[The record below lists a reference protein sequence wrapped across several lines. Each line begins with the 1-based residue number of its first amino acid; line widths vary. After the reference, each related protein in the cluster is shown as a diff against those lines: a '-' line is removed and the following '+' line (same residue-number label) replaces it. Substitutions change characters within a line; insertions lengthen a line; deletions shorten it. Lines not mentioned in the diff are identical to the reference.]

1 MQQASSLSIWFW
13 KNMAVWSRLLKREA
27 MALEYW
33 QRIAAARPADPKAPA
48 TVGHLLAELGRRD
61 EAISSLQRSLSLQAD
76 QSATWYNLG
85 YLLQEEGRH
94 EEAIVAFKRASSLD
108 EKLDRAYYGQALS
121 LIKTGELE
129 QAIPLLRRNIELQP
143 LSPFGFY
150 QLGHVYHRLQRPE
163 RVSEMVKRLAGFEPQ
178 VARQLARETS
188 APLPP
193 HQA

>member
-1 MQQASSLSIWFW
+1 MQASGLSIWFW
-13 KNMAVWSRLLKREA
+13 KNMAVWSRLLKRDA

-33 QRIAAARPADPKAPA
+33 QRIAAARPADAKAQA
-48 TVGHLLAELGRRD
+48 TVGHLLAELGQRD
-61 EAISSLQRSLSLQAD
+61 RAIEAVQRSLSLNAEQAP
-76 QSATWYNLG
+76 TWYNLG
-85 YLLQEEGRH
+85 YLLQEAERH
-94 EEAIVAFKRASSLD
+94 PEAIVAFQRAAALD

-121 LIKTGELE
+121 LIKTGQLE

-150 QLGHVYHRLQRPE
+150 QLGHVYHRLQKPE

-193 HQA
+193 DLA

>member
-1 MQQASSLSIWFW
+1 MQASVLSIWFW
-13 KNMAVWSRLLKREA
+13 KNMAVWSRLLKRDA

-33 QRIAAARPADPKAPA
+33 QRIAAARPTDAKAQA
-48 TVGHLLAELGRRD
+48 TVGHLQAELGQRD
-61 EAISSLQRSLSLQAD
+61 QAIEAVQRSLALDAEQP
-76 QSATWYNLG
+76 ATWYNLG
-85 YLLQEEGRH
+85 YLLQEAERH
-94 EEAIVAFKRASSLD
+94 AEAIVAFQRASALD

-121 LIKTGELE
+121 LIKTGQLE
-129 QAIPLLRRNIELQP
+129 QAIPLLRRNIDLQP

-193 HQA
+193 DLA

>member
-1 MQQASSLSIWFW
+1 MHASGLTIWFW
-13 KNMAVWSRLLKREA
+13 KNMAVWARLLKREA

-33 QRIAAARPADPKAPA
+33 ERIALARPNDARARA
-48 TVGHLLAELGRRD
+48 TVGHLLAEVGRRD
-61 EAISSLQRSLSLQAD
+61 EAIAALQTALALQAD
-76 QSATWYNLG
+76 AAPTWFNLG
-85 YLLQEEGRH
+85 YLLQEAGRH
-94 EEAIVAFKRASSLD
+94 EEAVVAFQRASALD
-108 EKLDRAYYGQALS
+108 AGLDRAYYGQALS
-121 LIKTGELE
+121 LIKLGQLE
-129 QAIPLLRRNIELQP
+129 PAIPLLRRNIELQP

-193 HQA
+193 DLA

>member
-1 MQQASSLSIWFW
+1 MHASGLTIWFW
-13 KNMAVWSRLLKREA
+13 KNMAVWARLLKREA

-33 QRIAAARPADPKAPA
+33 ERIAGARPNDARARA
-48 TVGHLLAELGRRD
+48 TVGHLLAEVGRRD
-61 EAISSLQRSLSLQAD
+61 EAIAALQTALALQAD
-76 QSATWYNLG
+76 AAPTWFNLG
-85 YLLQEEGRH
+85 YLLQEAARH
-94 EEAIVAFKRASSLD
+94 EEAIVAFQRAAALD
-108 EKLDRAYYGQALS
+108 AGLDRAYYGQALS
-121 LIKTGELE
+121 LIKLGQLE
-129 QAIPLLRRNIELQP
+129 PAIPLLRRNIELQP

-193 HQA
+193 DLA

>member
-1 MQQASSLSIWFW
+1 MQASGVSIWFW
-13 KNMAVWSRLLKREA
+13 KNMAVWSRLLKRDA

-33 QRIAAARPADPKAPA
+33 QRIAAARPSDPKAQA
-48 TVGHLLAELGRRD
+48 TVGHLLAELGQKESAI
-61 EAISSLQRSLSLQAD
+61 EAVQRSLALNAEQP
-76 QSATWYNLG
+76 ATWYNLG
-85 YLLQEEGRH
+85 YLLQEVERH
-94 EEAIVAFKRASSLD
+94 PEAIVAFQRASALD

-121 LIKTGELE
+121 LIKTGQLE

-150 QLGHVYHRLQRPE
+150 QLGHVYHRLQKPE

-193 HQA
+193 DLV

>member
-1 MQQASSLSIWFW
+1 MHASGLTIWFW
-13 KNMAVWSRLLKREA
+13 KNMAVWARLLKREA

-33 QRIAAARPADPKAPA
+33 ERIAQARPNDARARA
-48 TVGHLLAELGRRD
+48 TVGHLLAEVGRRD
-61 EAISSLQRSLSLQAD
+61 EAIAALQTALALQAD
-76 QSATWYNLG
+76 AAPTWFNLG
-85 YLLQEEGRH
+85 YLLQEAARH
-94 EEAIVAFKRASSLD
+94 EEAIVAFQRAAALD
-108 EKLDRAYYGQALS
+108 AGLDRAYYGQALS
-121 LIKTGELE
+121 LIKLGQLE
-129 QAIPLLRRNIELQP
+129 PAIPLLRRNIELQP

-193 HQA
+193 DLA

>member
-1 MQQASSLSIWFW
+1 MQVSVLTIWFW
-13 KNMAVWSRLLKREA
+13 KNMAIWARLLKREA

-33 QRIAAARPADPKAPA
+33 QRVARARPSDPGAQA
-48 TVGHLLAELGRRD
+48 TVAHLLAELGRPD
-61 EAISSLQRSLSLQAD
+61 EAIAALRISLSLNAD
-76 QSATWYNLG
+76 QAASWYNLG
-85 YLLQEEGRH
+85 YLLQETGRH
-94 EEAIVAFKRASSLD
+94 AEAIVAFQRAIALD

-129 QAIPLLRRNIELQP
+129 SAIPLLRRNIELQP

-150 QLGHVYHRLQRPE
+150 QLGHVYHRLKRPE

-193 HQA
+193 DLA